1 MHMTNRGLLLLI
13 LSSLCTVAANLL
25 MRAGI
30 LRSGGLMF
38 SFDRLVEE
46 TVALSLQPMFVGG
59 VILYG
64 TAAIIWFRILSTENL
79 SLSYPLMVSMTF
91 VMVTLGACYFFDE
104 RMSWRQILGVLVIL
118 AGFILTVRS

>member
-1 MHMTNRGLLLLI
+1 MSRGLLLLI

-30 LRSGGLMF
+30 LRSGGFSL
-38 SFDRLVEE
+38 SFDRLREQV
-46 TVALSLQPMFVGG
+46 VALSLEPMFVSG

-64 TAAIIWFRILSTENL
+64 VGAIVWFRILSTENL
-79 SLSYPLMVSMTF
+79 SVSYPLMVSLTF

-104 RMSWRQILGVLVIL
+104 RMSLQKILGVSIIL
-118 AGFILTVRS
+118 AGFILTARS